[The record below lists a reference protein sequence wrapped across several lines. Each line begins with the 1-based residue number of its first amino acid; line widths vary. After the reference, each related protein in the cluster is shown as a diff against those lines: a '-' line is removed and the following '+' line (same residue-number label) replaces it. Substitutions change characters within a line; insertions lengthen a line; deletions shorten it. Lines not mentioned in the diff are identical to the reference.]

1 MKDRQASSIGSD
13 PSGLAHFGDQVRRGI
28 VQSEIEGGVD
38 LEELPA
44 GTRLEVQ
51 TENRFYQIVNHGRG
65 RALISGHPTYCPE
78 AVEVSIHGSTWG
90 GRMIKSR
97 FIGRGMH
104 LEFGH
109 PERRGVIT
117 TSRIVEIRE
126 QR

>member
-1 MKDRQASSIGSD
+1 MKDRQASSIASD
-13 PSGLAHFGDQVRRGI
+13 PSRLSHFGDEVRRGI

-109 PERRGVIT
+109 PEQRGVIT

>member
-1 MKDRQASSIGSD
+1 MKDGQASSIGSD
-13 PSGLAHFGDQVRRGI
+13 TSELSHFGDDVKRGI
-28 VQSEIEGGVD
+28 IQSEIEGGVD

-44 GTRLEVQ
+44 GARLEVQ
-51 TENRFYQIVNHGRG
+51 TENRSYQIVNHGRG
-65 RALISGHPTYCPE
+65 RALISGHPTFCPE

-90 GRMIKSR
+90 GKMIKSR
-97 FIGRGMH
+97 FIGRGMY

-109 PERRGVIT
+109 PEQRGVIT

>member
-1 MKDRQASSIGSD
+1 MKDRRASRIGPD
-13 PSGLAHFGDQVRRGI
+13 ASGLSRFGGDIKRGI
-28 VQSEIEGGVD
+28 IQSEVEGGVD
-38 LEELPA
+38 LEELPVGA
-44 GTRLEVQ
+44 RLEVQ
-51 TENRFYQIVNHGRG
+51 TENRSYQIVNHGHG
-65 RALISGHPTYCPE
+65 RALISGHPTFCPE

-109 PERRGVIT
+109 PEQRGVIT
-117 TSRIVEIRE
+117 TSRIVEVRE